1 MRTNR
6 NYRVELAVLGVLG
19 ALVVFSLVM
28 PQLLRERSVPQ
39 LLSLSV
45 LLRDTDSSG
54 WNVARQGM
62 EQAADEL
69 GAELRFLTLSEQNSS
84 AEQAEQLLRE
94 MDNGAEALLVV
105 PADPDVLHTSLLQR
119 TKTCP
124 IVTLESEMEGTVG
137 TVAPDSALL
146 GRQLAQTLL
155 DDWQGGEVLL
165 LDSAPGCTGVT
176 ARLAAAQKVLEA
188 QGVPVQRA
196 EGLPEEA
203 GWVGWVIA
211 FDPVATQ
218 AAAERRESEQL
229 PFVLYGVG
237 SSTAIAAQ
245 MEKGNIAAV
254 AAWSDYAAGYLAV
267 RQAVEAAQREE
278 LQSLDPLAF
287 SIVQGE
293 DIYAPEN
300 QKLLFPIMSSSGR

>member
-94 MDNGAEALLVV
+94 MDNGAEAL
-105 PADPDVLHTSLLQR
+105 
-119 TKTCP
+119 
-124 IVTLESEMEGTVG
+124 
-137 TVAPDSALL
+137 
-146 GRQLAQTLL
+146 
-155 DDWQGGEVLL
+155 
-165 LDSAPGCTGVT
+165 
-176 ARLAAAQKVLEA
+176 
-188 QGVPVQRA
+188 
-196 EGLPEEA
+196 
-203 GWVGWVIA
+203 
-211 FDPVATQ
+211 
-218 AAAERRESEQL
+218 
-229 PFVLYGVG
+229 
-237 SSTAIAAQ
+237 
-245 MEKGNIAAV
+245 
-254 AAWSDYAAGYLAV
+254 
-267 RQAVEAAQREE
+267 
-278 LQSLDPLAF
+278 
-287 SIVQGE
+287 
-293 DIYAPEN
+293 
-300 QKLLFPIMSSSGR
+300 

>member
-176 ARLAAAQKVLEA
+176 ARLDAAQKVLEA

-203 GWVGWVIA
+203 GGVGWVIA

>member
-69 GAELRFLTLSEQNSS
+69 GAELRFLTLSEQNSR
-84 AEQAEQLLRE
+84 AEQLLRE

-176 ARLAAAQKVLEA
+176 ARLAAAQEVLEA

-203 GWVGWVIA
+203 GGVGWVIA